1 MPKNQISVEELRVR
15 VMKLKHE
22 LGWEPHNEKELAQ
35 RYLGYV
41 LDIID
46 EYRYRQVRSDRLYW
60 FLGRIN
66 THS

>member
-22 LGWEPHNEKELAQ
+22 LGWEPHQEKDCH
-35 RYLGYV
+35 RCYLGYV

-46 EYRYRQVRSDRLYW
+46 EYRY
-60 FLGRIN
+60 
-66 THS
+66 